1 MPIAWPLRPSVP
13 RVGHAALPR
22 PPLRFP
28 LVGLRLLATTPLM
41 GRVASSA
48 LQGLIGAH
56 RGIAHQPATYALQQ
70 VRALYLLPG
79 RTCCLWRSA
88 NLCNYLPEST
98 CLLVILQPTA

>member
-22 PPLRFP
+22 PPWRFP
-28 LVGLRLLATTPLM
+28 LVGLRSLATTPLM

-70 VRALYLLPG
+70 VRALYLCLEEPAACG
-79 RTCCLWRSA
+79 AVLTCA
-88 NLCNYLPEST
+88 TT
-98 CLLVILQPTA
+98 CLRARAFW